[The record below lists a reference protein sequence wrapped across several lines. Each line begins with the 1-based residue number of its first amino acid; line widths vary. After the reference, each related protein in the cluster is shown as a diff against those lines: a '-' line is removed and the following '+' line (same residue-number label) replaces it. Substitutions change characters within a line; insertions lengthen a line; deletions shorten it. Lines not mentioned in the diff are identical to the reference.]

1 MELKNLKKYIE
12 QVKEHAW
19 FGGFTTIEIRT
30 KDEVVEIKGYVI
42 EKAYESF
49 CTASKI
55 ILNNEC
61 LFCTNARS
69 ISNYKN
75 EVYNFGKLKTMDE
88 ALNYVLEILKDKDY
102 TISYK

>member
-1 MELKNLKKYIE
+1 MIL
-12 QVKEHAW
+12 
-19 FGGFTTIEIRT
+19 FP
-30 KDEVVEIKGYVI
+30 
-42 EKAYESF
+42 
-49 CTASKI
+49 ASTMAAADFAAVMALASRVYRKI